1 MARYIDADNL
11 IRLLKDEHGECIP
24 PNDDKQGEVA
34 YGAMLGLKMAISYA
48 ETLSTTD
55 VVPRDKVRRIFEEI
69 EQELVAALESNYRA
83 YREHLE
89 KYGDKSDLEFL
100 CMCNAKIN
108 TLRGIEGFIEELKEK
123 EKHTNCGAKM
133 KGE

>member
-1 MARYIDADNL
+1 MPRHINADNL
-11 IRLLKDEHGECIP
+11 IKHLKDEHEKCIP
-24 PNDDKQGEVA
+24 LNDDRQGEVA

-48 ETLSTTD
+48 ETLSTAD
-55 VVPRDKVRRIFEEI
+55 VVPRDEVRRIFEEI

-100 CMCNAKIN
+100 CMCNAKVN
-108 TLRGIEGFIEELKEK
+108 ALRGIEGFIEELKEK
-123 EKHTNCGAKM
+123 YTKGGAKD
-133 KGE
+133 E